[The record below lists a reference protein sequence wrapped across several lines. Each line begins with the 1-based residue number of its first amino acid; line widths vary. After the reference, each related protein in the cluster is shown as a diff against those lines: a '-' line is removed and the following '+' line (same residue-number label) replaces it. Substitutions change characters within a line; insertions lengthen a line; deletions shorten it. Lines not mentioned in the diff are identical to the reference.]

1 MSRIIKLE
9 ATISVENDTNI
20 GEVSMP
26 FSEFLEHTLP
36 KLMEH
41 DEEYR
46 VLDSDVDALFDN

>member
-9 ATISVENDTNI
+9 ATISVENDTHI

-36 KLMEH
+36 ELMENN
-41 DEEYR
+41 EEYR
-46 VLDSDVDALFDN
+46 VLDSDADVLFDN

>member
-9 ATISVENDTNI
+9 ATISVENDAYI

-36 KLMEH
+36 ELMEH
-41 DEEYR
+41 NEEYR
-46 VLDSDVDALFDN
+46 VLDSDVGALFDN

>member
-9 ATISVENDTNI
+9 ATISVKNDADI

-36 KLMEH
+36 ELMEH

-46 VLDSDVDALFDN
+46 VLYSDVDVLFDN

>member
-9 ATISVENDTNI
+9 ATISVENDAHI

-36 KLMEH
+36 EMLEH
-41 DEEYR
+41 DDNYS
-46 VLDSDVDALFDN
+46 VLESNVDVLFDN